1 LRWTPQS
8 VESYPF
14 HKHLYAWGGVR
25 LASALGRVIP
35 PILLLILA
43 AVPAG
48 SADEKHL
55 SIYAASA
62 SYSLPVTDHDGREYI
77 GLLELL
83 EPLGTVSSKTDG
95 LHWKLRFRNVDAEF
109 TQGSDHAKIRG
120 RDAALFRP
128 FVLENGRG
136 LVPLAAL
143 SSLLPKIVGGPIYF
157 TEPSR
162 RLFIGNVATRFT
174 ADLSRTNPT
183 RLVLNF
189 SAPVNPTIATEPGRL
204 RMTFRREP
212 VVSPAATLKFDDP
225 VIPSASYS
233 ETNGAA
239 ELDVNS
245 TTPVMASFSNDNK
258 TITITAIQ
266 QTPAAAAQQTQP
278 PVQPPESTPSPAQST
293 LPAPGAAPIPTARH
307 YLIVIDASHGG
318 DDHGVAL
325 TPTLLE
331 KDVTVAIARRLR
343 QELEVRGVSALVL
356 RDSDANL
363 TADQRAIF
371 TNTAHPLLY
380 VAIHAASDGH
390 GVRLYNSLLPAGN
403 ANNGPFTSW
412 DTAQFP
418 FLVPSQSAAATVAA
432 ELRRKQIPNR
442 TLLAPL
448 RPLNNVAAAA
458 IALEV
463 APIGTNVGDLASP
476 PFQQSLAAILA
487 DGLVAARS
495 RMEAAR

>member
-1 LRWTPQS
+1 M
-8 VESYPF
+8 
-14 HKHLYAWGGVR
+14 R
-25 LASALGRVIP
+25 LARPLGRVVAFIAA
-35 PILLLILA
+35 LLLA
-43 AVPAG
+43 AAPAG

-62 SYSLPVTDHDGREYI
+62 SYSLPVIDRDGREYI

-83 EPLGTVSSKTDG
+83 EPLGKVNSKTDG
-95 LHWKLRFRNVDAEF
+95 LRWKLRFKDVDAEF

-174 ADLSRTNPT
+174 ADLSSTNPT

-225 VIPSASYS
+225 TIPSASYS
-233 ETNGAA
+233 EANGAA

-245 TTPVMASFSNDNK
+245 SAPVMASFSNDNK
-258 TITITAIQ
+258 TITITAIA
-266 QTPAAAAQQTQP
+266 QTPVAAQNQP
-278 PVQPPESTPSPAQST
+278 PIQPPGSAPAPAQST
-293 LPAPGAAPIPTARH
+293 LPAPGSAPIPVARH

-318 DDHGVAL
+318 DDHGVTL
-325 TPTLLE
+325 TPALLE

-343 QELEVRGVSALVL
+343 QELEARGVSALVL

-363 TADQRAIF
+363 ATDLRAIF

-403 ANNGPFTSW
+403 PNNGPFTSW

-418 FLVPSQSAAATVAA
+418 FLVNSGSAAAAVAA

-458 IALEV
+458 IALEI

-487 DGLVAARS
+487 DGIVAARA
-495 RMEAAR
+495 RLEAAR